1 MSSMKT
7 NLREQPQIP
16 RSGCGDPRYRCSC
29 GGPWQSINLRPAWVT
44 KLQDKEVLNTTQE
57 LFTIKKQ
64 NKVFVFEDLQTMK
77 IVGLEFQ
84 EKGEG
89 WP

>member
-1 MSSMKT
+1 M
-7 NLREQPQIP
+7 
-16 RSGCGDPRYRCSC
+16 
-29 GGPWQSINLRPAWVT
+29 
-44 KLQDKEVLNTTQE
+44 QDREVLNTTQE
-57 LFTIKKQ
+57 LFTIKK
-64 NKVFVFEDLQTMK
+64 NKVFVFEDLQTMT

>member
-1 MSSMKT
+1 M
-7 NLREQPQIP
+7 
-16 RSGCGDPRYRCSC
+16 
-29 GGPWQSINLRPAWVT
+29 
-44 KLQDKEVLNTTQE
+44 QDKEVLNTTQE
-57 LFTIKKQ
+57 LFTIKRKQ
-64 NKVFVFEDLQTMK
+64 NKVFVFEDLQTMT